1 MAACVRRLFFLPV
14 PTHLEPGIDEVRI
27 EYSPAFANVREKPCN
42 RPFSALKYVGSCT
55 LFSNVLSIHSI
66 IHTLPLVFSAS
77 PNYNIKRISKAD
89 VQTERSDIAMANV
102 LIVEDEKNMQEII
115 ADYMR
120 RGGHTC
126 FTADDGVDALMIL
139 KNNPM
144 DLMILDIMMPHLDG
158 FSVCKMAREM
168 SNLPIIM
175 LTAKSSEDEK
185 LKGYDLGTDDYMTK
199 PFSPK
204 VLLAKANAL
213 LRRSSVAPADGIN
226 AGKISI
232 IPASRKVFVDG
243 QETALT
249 HKEYELLYFLMAN
262 PGQIFSREQLLNRIW
277 GYDFEGTTRTVDT
290 HIKTLRQKL
299 GDESRHIVTLIR
311 SGYKF
316 EVTP

>member
-1 MAACVRRLFFLPV
+1 MAK
-14 PTHLEPGIDEVRI
+14 I
-27 EYSPAFANVREKPCN
+27 
-42 RPFSALKYVGSCT
+42 
-55 LFSNVLSIHSI
+55 
-66 IHTLPLVFSAS
+66 
-77 PNYNIKRISKAD
+77 
-89 VQTERSDIAMANV
+89 

-115 ADYMR
+115 AEYMR

-126 FTADDGVDALMIL
+126 FTADDGMDALLAL

-168 SNLPIIM
+168 SSIPIIM
-175 LTAKSSEDEK
+175 LTAKSNEDDK
-185 LKGYDLGTDDYMTK
+185 LKGYDLGADDYMTK

-204 VLLAKANAL
+204 VLLAKTNAL
-213 LRRSSVAPADGIN
+213 LRRSSALLADNLNAIN
-226 AGKISI
+226 SVDGGKISI
-232 IPASRKVFVDG
+232 VPSAHKVFLEG
-243 QETALT
+243 QEIALT
-249 HKEYELLYFLMAN
+249 YKEYELLYFLMSN

-299 GDESRHIVTLIR
+299 GEEGRHIVTLIR

-316 EVTP
+316 EVTA

>member
-1 MAACVRRLFFLPV
+1 MAK
-14 PTHLEPGIDEVRI
+14 I
-27 EYSPAFANVREKPCN
+27 
-42 RPFSALKYVGSCT
+42 
-55 LFSNVLSIHSI
+55 
-66 IHTLPLVFSAS
+66 
-77 PNYNIKRISKAD
+77 
-89 VQTERSDIAMANV
+89 
-102 LIVEDEKNMQEII
+102 LIVEDEKNMQEIS
-115 ADYMR
+115 AEYMQ

-126 FTADDGVDALMIL
+126 FTADDGMDALLML

-158 FSVCKMAREM
+158 FSVCRMAREM

-175 LTAKSSEDEK
+175 LTAKSSEDDK
-185 LKGYDLGTDDYMTK
+185 LKGYDLGADDYITK

-204 VLLAKANAL
+204 VLLAKAKAL
-213 LRRSSVAPADGIN
+213 LRRSSVLPADTVN

-232 IPASRKVFVDG
+232 IPASHKVFVEG
-243 QETALT
+243 QEITLT
-249 HKEYELLYFLMAN
+249 YKEYELLYFFISN

-299 GDESRHIVTLIR
+299 GDEGRHIVTLIR

-316 EVTP
+316 EVTV